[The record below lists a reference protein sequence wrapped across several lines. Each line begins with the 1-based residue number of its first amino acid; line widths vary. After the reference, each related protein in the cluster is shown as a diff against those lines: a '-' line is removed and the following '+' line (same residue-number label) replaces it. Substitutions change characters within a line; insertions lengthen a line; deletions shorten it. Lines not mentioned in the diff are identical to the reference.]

1 MEGRDIRPGETIWC
15 LMLRSGS
22 FFVLIVALALV
33 SSAGALASSSNTSS
47 GLTRDTSLEALVL
60 REINAVRTSHGL
72 DPLAPSSALSRA
84 AVGHS
89 RSMATLGYFAH
100 ESRDGAP
107 FWQRVKQF
115 YVTTTK
121 TWTVGK
127 NLAMFG
133 GVTPDAQAIVN
144 AWMSSPGHR
153 ANLLKRQFRDAGIAI
168 VHHPT
173 AGGVFGGRSTWVI
186 TLDFGRR

>member
-22 FFVLIVALALV
+22 FFVLVVALALL

-100 ESRDGAP
+100 ESR
-107 FWQRVKQF
+107 
-115 YVTTTK
+115 
-121 TWTVGK
+121 
-127 NLAMFG
+127 
-133 GVTPDAQAIVN
+133 
-144 AWMSSPGHR
+144 
-153 ANLLKRQFRDAGIAI
+153 
-168 VHHPT
+168 T
-173 AGGVFGGRSTWVI
+173 ARPSGSA
-186 TLDFGRR
+186 